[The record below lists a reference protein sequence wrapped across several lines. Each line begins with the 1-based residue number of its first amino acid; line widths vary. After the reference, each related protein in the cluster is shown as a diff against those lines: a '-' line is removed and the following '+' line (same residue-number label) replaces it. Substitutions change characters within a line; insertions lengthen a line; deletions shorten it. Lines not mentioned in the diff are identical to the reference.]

1 MTTHYLDSAIRQPG
15 KTTANFFIT
24 FAAMKNTLIS
34 GLVICLIGLA
44 ACKNAEE
51 VKSENAI
58 DAARNFIQS
67 ALNGDFEKAATF
79 MVDDSLNRQD
89 LHLLERLSKNL
100 TKEEKDKYKEATIR
114 IHETRNLNDSTT
126 IIHFSNTYKNKKD
139 SLKVVNLNGQWL
151 VDFKYIF
158 KQEKEEYIIPEQG
171 ADSAV
176 INSILKDKNDSLKEK
191 H

>member
-1 MTTHYLDSAIRQPG
+1 MKKSILSASV
-15 KTTANFFIT
+15 
-24 FAAMKNTLIS
+24 L
-34 GLVICLIGLA
+34 CLLGLA

-58 DAARNFIQS
+58 DAARNFIQA

-89 LHLLERLSKNL
+89 LHLTERMSDRLSK
-100 TKEEKDKYKEATIR
+100 EEKEGYKEATIR
-114 IHETRNLNDSTT
+114 IHQTRVVNDSTT
-126 IIHFSNTYKNKKD
+126 IIHFSNTYKNQRD
-139 SLKVVNLNGQWL
+139 SLKVVSLNGQWL

-158 KQEKEEYIIPEQG
+158 KQEKDGYMNTAVTGPDTENDTLHNTGTSTNPG
-171 ADSAV
+171 DSNKAG
-176 INSILKDKNDSLKEK
+176 SPA